1 MLSSVFEPFVEQ
13 SPICVMARGLMERV
27 LNPDQ
32 LNELFDRTAEEQ
44 YTKDLLF
51 SSVFNLMG
59 LVFLGSYRSVNAAYK
74 DLKKD
79 IGVSIASVYNK
90 LNGIE
95 PATSAQL
102 VSYAIE
108 QVEPIIRDLGGTM
121 PPLLPGKRI
130 KLLAGNCIE
139 KSQHRL
145 KELRDISSGPLPGK
159 SKE

>member
-1 MLSSVFEPFVEQ
+1 MLQ
-13 SPICVMARGLMERV
+13 R
-27 LNPDQ
+27 
-32 LNELFDRTAEEQ
+32 Q

-51 SSVFNLMG
+51 SSVFNLIS
-59 LVFLGSYRSVNAAYK
+59 LVVLGIYRSVNAAYK

-79 IGVSIASVYNK
+79 FGVSIASVYNK

-108 QVEPIIRDLGGTM
+108 QVQPIIRDLAGTM
-121 PPLLPGKRI
+121 PSLLLGKRI
-130 KLLAGNCIE
+130 KLLDGNWIE

-145 KELRDISSGPLPGK
+145 KELRDISSGLLPGK
-159 SKE
+159 SLVVYDIERRLPIEVIPIRKFFIGR